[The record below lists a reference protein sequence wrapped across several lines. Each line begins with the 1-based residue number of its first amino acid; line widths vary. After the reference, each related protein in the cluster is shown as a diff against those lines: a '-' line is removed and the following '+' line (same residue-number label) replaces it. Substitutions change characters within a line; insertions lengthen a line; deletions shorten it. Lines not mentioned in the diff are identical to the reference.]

1 MLKEKILLINLF
13 VILLI
18 NNSIVKADTIEDLVN
33 DINDIQ
39 NEMKSLSTEVS
50 AESKILDQSIE
61 EINKITNF
69 ALEKVNNGELDT
81 AISALNY
88 TNKSIGDVGKIIP
101 KEFESDMS
109 NADLENF
116 APEKME
122 TLKEITSSMSA
133 KKEENKDLLLD
144 QIIELNEIGF
154 NTKDISERLI
164 SLGVNTVTI
173 IELDNRKFDKIKSTI
188 VENQL
193 NISEKHANLKQL
205 EEKIDPIE
213 SQIRTL
219 ESQKEKITSKYN
231 SEISTTTSKE
241 DLTKTYEDQL
251 ATLDEKINKFQNEA
265 KSINSSM
272 DNLNIE
278 LEKLNEI
285 QTITAKKAKEVIPD
299 AALSIKF
306 NYENTSISKDAAR
319 VGAMSLGKS
328 QEDWAKSWKGEIET
342 TKIVDGAVINL
353 TEEEIQSVKA
363 DLAMGSAIKAF
374 ETGEIS
380 ENLSIDT
387 SELEIASSIS
397 ASVMIE
403 TLQKQ
408 SEYLSYAVKEGM
420 HVMTTESAMAGV
432 KSLGKSQADW
442 ASAWT
447 GDDPTT
453 KNINGVNIALTVEE
467 IQATKAE
474 WAMNRAAQAIMEG
487 KSLSDL
493 NIDTS
498 AIQEATAKATQEAMA
513 EVQQKAADIAS
524 QVAST
529 AEAVQNMSQG
539 LTEEVGAEIA
549 ASITEVVAANE
560 SLASNV
566 AERAIESVEELE
578 DYLDIDVGALV
589 EDTSSWTEAD
599 WAEQWTGDPATHKNV
614 NGERIELTAEE
625 QQKIHAEWAKN
636 RAEQYGN

>member
-1 MLKEKILLINLF
+1 MLKEKILLINLL

-50 AESKILDQSIE
+50 AETKILDQSIE

-387 SELEIASSIS
+387 SELEIATSIS

-420 HVMTTESAMAGV
+420 HVMTTESAMEGV

-498 AIQEATAKATQEAMA
+498 EIQEATANAAQKAMA

-524 QVAST
+524 QVSST

-539 LTEEVGAEIA
+539 LTEEVGAELA
-549 ASITEVVAANE
+549 ASITEVVEANE

-578 DYLDIDVGALV
+578 DYLDIDVSALV

-614 NGERIELTAEE
+614 NGEIIELTAEE